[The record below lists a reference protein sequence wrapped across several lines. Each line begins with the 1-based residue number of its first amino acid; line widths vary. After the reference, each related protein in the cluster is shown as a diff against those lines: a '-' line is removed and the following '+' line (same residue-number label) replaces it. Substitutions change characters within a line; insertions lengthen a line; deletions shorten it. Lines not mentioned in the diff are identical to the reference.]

1 MRNLSLLLM
10 KPAILVGG
18 QAVIEGVMMRVPGA
32 YATAVRD
39 PEGKVQIDRHEFQ
52 SLSDRKPVWKKPVLR
67 GMAALF
73 ESMRIGFGTLQ
84 WSADV
89 ALPVEEQA
97 KKPGKLANLF
107 SIVFAVGLA
116 LLLFMVGPMW
126 ITTKLLDIEK
136 EALTFN
142 LVSGL
147 LRITFFILY
156 LAIISLL
163 KDVRRLF
170 QYHGAEHRVVYNFE
184 SGRNIDIET
193 AQSFP
198 TQHPRCGTSFLF
210 IVMLSAIL
218 IFALIDTIVLA
229 LLGTISLG
237 IRLLVHLPLIPL
249 VMGLSYEVIKISAR
263 NGHRL
268 LFRALRAPGLW
279 LQRITTKE
287 PDDEMVE
294 VAISALREAFG
305 EKYEQMVGKTYVAE
319 AIA

>member
-1 MRNLSLLLM
+1 M
-10 KPAILVGG
+10 GG

-39 PEGKVQIDRHEFQ
+39 PEGKIQIDRHEFQ
-52 SLSDRKPVWKKPVLR
+52 SLAEKSKIWKKPVLR
-67 GMAALF
+67 GMTSLF
-73 ESMRIGFGTLQ
+73 EAMRIGFGTLQ
-84 WSADV
+84 WSADI
-89 ALPVEEQA
+89 ALPEEE
-97 KKPGKLANLF
+97 KGKEPSKLGNFLSILF
-107 SIVFAVGLA
+107 AIVLA
-116 LLLFMVGPMW
+116 LLLFMIGPMW

-136 EALTFN
+136 EALAFN

-147 LRITFFILY
+147 FRITFFILY
-156 LAIISLL
+156 LGIISLL

-184 SGRNIDIET
+184 SGNNVTVEN
-193 AQSFP
+193 AQAFP

-210 IVMLSAIL
+210 IVLISAIL
-218 IFALIDTIVLA
+218 IFALIDTIVIS

-263 NGHRL
+263 KGQSR
-268 LFRALRAPGLW
+268 FVRALRAPGLW
-279 LQRITTKE
+279 LQNITTRQPE
-287 PDDEMVE
+287 NGMVE
-294 VAISALREAFG
+294 VAITALESAFG
-305 EKYEQMVGKTYVAE
+305 ERYGEMVGKKYTAE